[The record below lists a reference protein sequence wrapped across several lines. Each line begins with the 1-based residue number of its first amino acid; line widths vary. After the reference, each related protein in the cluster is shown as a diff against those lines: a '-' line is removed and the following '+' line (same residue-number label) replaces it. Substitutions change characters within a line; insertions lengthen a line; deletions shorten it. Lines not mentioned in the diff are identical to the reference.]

1 MSAYWVWTCV
11 LTTAMTHRGLTLVA
25 VNRGIPWILM
35 DTDAMVCYNNT
46 IIVNNNADNYTT
58 PFR

>member
-25 VNRGIPWILM
+25 VNRGIPWIMM
-35 DTDAMVCYNNT
+35 DTVALVCIIIT
-46 IIVNNNADNYTT
+46 ILLWLIMMLIYYS
-58 PFR
+58 F

>member
-35 DTDAMVCYNNT
+35 DTVALVCT
-46 IIVNNNADNYTT
+46 ILLWLIMMLIYYS
-58 PFR
+58 F